1 MEKRA
6 IKTKDDNKKFRNI
19 KNEPLLK
26 KDKINLLQKKRKK
39 KTRNYSFSKN
49 RRKKNLSIWHHMIK
63 VC

>member
-26 KDKINLLQKKRKK
+26 KEKINLLQRKRKK
-39 KTRNYSFSKN
+39 KTRKCSFSKN